1 MVDSVTIGHT
11 DAEDGSKLFEIV
23 MPRFGLGVWQMD
35 KNECKSSIIHALN
48 QGYRLMILQLLMVTK
63 KRLVKLY
70 VNLAFLEKRYL

>member
-35 KNECKSSIIHALN
+35 KNECKSFKEHMIHAEIFAGCRVVVDVEL
-48 QGYRLMILQLLMVTK
+48 
-63 KRLVKLY
+63 
-70 VNLAFLEKRYL
+70 